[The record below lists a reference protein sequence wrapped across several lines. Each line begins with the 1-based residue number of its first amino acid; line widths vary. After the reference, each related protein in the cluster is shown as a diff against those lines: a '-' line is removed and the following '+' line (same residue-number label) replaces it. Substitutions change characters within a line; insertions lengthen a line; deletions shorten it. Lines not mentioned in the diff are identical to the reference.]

1 MPYGSTVLNHVPK
14 ENPKRSNGI
23 GILNG
28 TRCCSYNA
36 KIKRCDPVHSAG
48 DGNKYSEIV
57 WK

>member
-23 GILNG
+23 GMLNG

-57 WK
+57 